1 MSEQKT
7 VAGGQWPVAGKRVAE
22 GQAPGGSAGLVQ
34 IQGQVQGQTQGKS
47 EPAGLKYWRSLNEL
61 AHTEKFQK
69 WVENEFP
76 TSHTELLDG
85 NSRRAV
91 LKVMAA
97 SFGLAGL
104 AACHRPE
111 VILAPTSRGRED
123 YVPGAPYQYTSVM
136 TLNGHSMGLLVETY
150 DGRPTKIEGNN
161 LHPGSLGAATALAQG
176 SLLNLYD
183 PDRSKEV
190 LENGK
195 ASTWDKFAAAAKG
208 LLTGDGSGV
217 VFLSETVMSPTLA
230 DLRAQAQKKFPK
242 AQWVEYESISRTNEL
257 SGAFMAFGQ
266 EVDAHPQY
274 DKAKVILSLDY
285 DFLGNDYPAP
295 LAAKLFSQGRRV
307 ESEEDLD
314 KLNRMY
320 MVESQFSLT
329 GANADHRLRMRGGDV
344 KQFAADLLAAL
355 SAVPSG
361 SDKRAK
367 FLAAAAKDLKAA
379 GPTALVIAGPRQPA
393 IVHAL
398 AHAMNQTLGSAGTTI
413 TFSKSPQTLT
423 KTDPLALLTTAMN
436 MGQVS
441 TLVIFGG
448 NPVYAAPADLQ
459 FAAAMAKVANTI
471 YLGPDPD
478 ETAAAAK
485 WNLPEAHYLET
496 WGDAR
501 TATGVPAIQQ
511 PMIEPLF
518 GGKSAIE
525 VMALLLDTKDK
536 KGYDLVKNYW
546 LGQMPANSSK
556 EMTWRRALN
565 DGVLKDAKAAEAVKP
580 TADLK
585 KIAAAVAAER
595 PAAGGGLEVGF
606 VASAS
611 AWDGRFAN
619 NAWMQEAPEPMT
631 KLVWGNAALMSPAT
645 AREKNIRDTEIVTL
659 SKGNLKLEAAVLVQP
674 GHADNCVTIA
684 LGYGRARAGRVGK
697 DVGFNAGLLR
707 TTDGFWFGS
716 DFAIAGS
723 GKFYELVTT
732 QERGGAPGLLS
743 TPTGDAYRMNDRPLY
758 REATVGEYKAK
769 PKVIE
774 EMNEV
779 PEIHS
784 IYSEWTWDKG
794 HQWGMAIDLGTC
806 TGCNA
811 CVVACQAENNIPS
824 VGKDQ
829 VRRGREMH
837 WIRMDRYYVGPED
850 DPRAVEQPLPCM
862 QCENAPCENVC
873 PVAATSH
880 SPEGL
885 NDMAYNRCVGTRY
898 CANNCPFKVRHFNF
912 LNWHK
917 NEPEIMAM
925 VQNPDVTVRMR
936 GIMEKCTYCVQR
948 IQEARITAKTNGRK
962 DIQEGD
968 VITACQQTC
977 PAGAIVFGD
986 INDPNS
992 RVSKLKKQERNY
1004 AMLAELGIKPRTTY
1018 LARLRNPNPELEA

>member
-1 MSEQKT
+1 MREQKT
-7 VAGGQWPVAGKRVAE
+7 GAGGQG
-22 GQAPGGSAGLVQ
+22 PGASTGLVQ
-34 IQGQVQGQTQGKS
+34 IQGQIQGKT

-61 AHTEKFQK
+61 AHTEQFQK

-85 NSRRAV
+85 NSRRTV

-111 VILAPTSRGRED
+111 VILAPTARGRED
-123 YVPGAPYQYTSVM
+123 YSPGAPYQYTSVM

-150 DGRPTKIEGNN
+150 DGRPTKIEGNA
-161 LHPGSLGAATALAQG
+161 LHPGSLGAATALTQG

-195 ASTWDKFAAAAKG
+195 ASSWEKFAAAAKT
-208 LLTGDGSGV
+208 LLSGDGSGV
-217 VFLSETVMSPTLA
+217 RFLSETVMSPTLA
-230 DLRAQAQKKFPK
+230 DLRAQVLKKFPK
-242 AQWVEYESISRTNEL
+242 AGWVEYESISRANEA
-257 SGAFMAFGQ
+257 SGAFLAFGQ
-266 EVDAHPQY
+266 DIDVHPQY
-274 DKAKVILSLDY
+274 DKAKVIVSLDY
-285 DFLGNDYPAP
+285 DFLGNDYPGP
-295 LAAKLFSQGRRV
+295 LAGKLFSAGRRV

-320 MVESQFSLT
+320 VVESQFSLT

-344 KQFAADLLAAL
+344 KQFATDLLAAL
-355 SAVPSG
+355 SAAPSG
-361 SDKRAK
+361 NDKRAK

-379 GPTALVIAGPRQPA
+379 GAAALVVAGPRQPA

-398 AHAMNQTLGSAGTTI
+398 AHAMNQTLGSAGATV
-413 TFSKSPQTLT
+413 TFTKSPQALT
-423 KTDPLALLTTAMN
+423 KTDPLTLLTTEMN

-441 TLVIFGG
+441 TLVILGG
-448 NPVYAAPADLQ
+448 NPVYTAAADLQ

-471 YLGPDPD
+471 YLGADPD
-478 ETAAAAK
+478 ETAADAK

-536 KGYDLVKNYW
+536 KGYDLVKSYW
-546 LGQMPANSSK
+546 LEQMPAKSNK
-556 EMTWRRALN
+556 EMTWRQALN
-565 DGVLKDAKAAEAVKP
+565 DGLLKDAKAAEAVKP
-580 TADLK
+580 TADIK
-585 KIAAAVAAER
+585 KISAAAAAEP
-595 PAAGGGLEVGF
+595 PAAGSGIEVGF

-611 AWDGRFAN
+611 TWDGRFIN

-631 KLVWGNAALMSPAT
+631 KLVWGNAALISPAT
-645 AREKNIRDTEIVTL
+645 AREKNLSEGDIVTL
-659 SKGNLKLEAAVLVQP
+659 SKGNVKMEAAVMIQP
-674 GHADNCVTIA
+674 GHADNSVTIA
-684 LGYGRARAGRVGK
+684 LGYGRTRAGRVGK
-697 DVGFNAGLLR
+697 DVGFNAGLIR
-707 TTDGFWFGS
+707 TSDGFWYGS
-716 DFAIAGS
+716 DFAIAS
-723 GKFYELVTT
+723 TGKTFELVTT
-732 QERGGAPGLLS
+732 QERGLAEHL
-743 TPTGDAYRMNDRPLY
+743 NDRPLF
-758 REATVGEYKAK
+758 REASVSEYKAK

-774 EMNEV
+774 EMSEV

-784 IYSEWTWDKG
+784 IYPEWTWDKG

-917 NEPEIMAM
+917 NDPEIMQM

-968 VITACQQTC
+968 VVTACQQTC
-977 PAGAIVFGD
+977 PASAIVFGD

-992 RVSKLKKQERNY
+992 KVSKLKKQERNY